1 MSPESTGQNE
11 HYLRVHWRSFR
22 TWRGNR
28 PFWAGLFTIV
38 GGVPIA
44 YFPYANMHLGN
55 MTLAMSTTAGAGSL
69 IIGVLLV
76 TLGLTMWFHHIVRV
90 FAGVAAI
97 LLALISIPVANI
109 GGFLIGFILSLLGG
123 ALSISWAPGAPK
135 ADAGTPEEKEM
146 APEGAGPEESEA
158 GRELYGTAALLSS
171 RRRTGRQSTSTAGG
185 IVRGDDGQKNA
196 FTDEGVRERR
206 GPRHAAPG
214 SRC

>member
-11 HYLRVHWRSFR
+11 HYVRAFRRGFR

-28 PFWAGLFTIV
+28 PFWAGLFTIA

-69 IIGVLLV
+69 IIGILLI

-109 GGFLIGFILSLLGG
+109 GGFLIGFLFALLGG
-123 ALSISWAPGAPK
+123 ALSVSWAPGGPVADDAEAAPFVEAPARETYDGISFDK
-135 ADAGTPEEKEM
+135 GGR
-146 APEGAGPEESEA
+146 PEGAFHGAAVPQQSAQYDTTAEA
-158 GRELYGTAALLSS
+158 DGGRH
-171 RRRTGRQSTSTAGG
+171 RAG
-185 IVRGDDGQKNA
+185 
-196 FTDEGVRERR
+196 
-206 GPRHAAPG
+206 
-214 SRC
+214 